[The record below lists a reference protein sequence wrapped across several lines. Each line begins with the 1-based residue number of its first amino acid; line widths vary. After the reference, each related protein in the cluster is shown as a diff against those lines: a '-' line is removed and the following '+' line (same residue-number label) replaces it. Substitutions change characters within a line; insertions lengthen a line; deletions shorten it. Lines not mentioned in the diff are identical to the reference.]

1 MWQPAISA
9 LNTFS
14 RCIIFITRTSHNDL
28 FGWGTKADTS
38 IHTLFLHLKQLS
50 TRGVGRPSYDNER
63 TGEVDCDD
71 EVKCCDNRTLQRP
84 ARSGR
89 LLQVAAGFVPSCRIW
104 LLCNRMELWRE
115 AFHSVLKSLE
125 FAPLRG
131 PFTILPR
138 TTAFPQVCKN
148 WKCRGYN

>member
-1 MWQPAISA
+1 MWQPAILA

-14 RCIIFITRTSHNDL
+14 RWVIFMTRTSHNDL

-38 IHTLFLHLKQLS
+38 IHLKQLS
-50 TRGVGRPSYDNER
+50 TRGAGRPSYDKER

-84 ARSGR
+84 ARSER

-104 LLCNRMELWRE
+104 LLCNRKDLWRE

-125 FAPLRG
+125 FAPPRG
-131 PFTILPR
+131 PFTMLLR
-138 TTAFPQVCKN
+138 TTAFPQFVKN
-148 WKCRGYN
+148 WKCKGYIARV